1 MGRVQF
7 VMFAN
12 AWLFVCNFH
21 ELSYLKGRQPVS
33 SPFIKGIW
41 GPGAQKPIKIRF
53 SKFRC
58 FSKIIKMDSNLTV
71 TVHKAKDLRINQTPI
86 PEPKDNEVLIRM
98 DSVGICGSDVHF
110 WQDGGFGELIVR
122 TPTTMGHE
130 GAGIVD
136 R

>member
-1 MGRVQF
+1 MLEIFQR
-7 VMFAN
+7 
-12 AWLFVCNFH
+12 
-21 ELSYLKGRQPVS
+21 
-33 SPFIKGIW
+33 IK
-41 GPGAQKPIKIRF
+41 
-53 SKFRC
+53 
-58 FSKIIKMDSNLTV
+58 KMTSNLTV

-86 PEPKDNEVLIRM
+86 PKPRDNEVLIRM

-122 TPTTMGHE
+122 TPTAMGHE